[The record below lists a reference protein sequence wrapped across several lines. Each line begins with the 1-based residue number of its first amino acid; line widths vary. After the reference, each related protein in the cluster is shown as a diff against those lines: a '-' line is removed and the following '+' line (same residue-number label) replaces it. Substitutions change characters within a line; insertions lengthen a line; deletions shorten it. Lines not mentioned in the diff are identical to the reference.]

1 MDDMI
6 REHAPAKL
14 NLFLHVIGRRPD
26 GYHEL
31 ESLVV
36 FTEFGDELEID
47 ASQPQ
52 LSLSVRGPALG
63 EWTLPWET
71 RDNSV
76 MRAAELLLKLS
87 AQKRKGAR
95 IHLIKNIP
103 IAAGLGGGTSDAAAT
118 LRALNEVWRIGLPQ
132 DKLER
137 LGLELGADVPVCLRR
152 RPTLVS
158 GIGERLSDAQL
169 PTPLHLVIAHTKHML
184 PTMDVFQESRPS
196 DWHGAAPAPPGVLR
210 DAHSLAEFLAGTR
223 NDLEA
228 PAVRLQPQISTL
240 LSDLRATKGC
250 LLARMSG
257 SGAACYGI
265 FETDAAASAAAM
277 ALEGRG
283 WWAVATRLKDQ

>member
-1 MDDMI
+1 MI

-14 NLFLHVIGRRPD
+14 NLFLHVVGRRPD
-26 GYHEL
+26 GYHEI

-47 ASQPQ
+47 ASQPE
-52 LSLSVRGPALG
+52 LSLSVRGPVLG
-63 EWTLPWET
+63 DWTLPWET

-76 MRAAELLLKLS
+76 MQAAELLLKLS
-87 AQKRKGAR
+87 AQKKKGAR

-118 LRALNEVWRIGLPQ
+118 LHALNKVWRIGLSQ
-132 DKLER
+132 DELER

-158 GIGERLSDAQL
+158 GIGERLSDAKL
-169 PTPLHLVIAHTKHML
+169 PSRLHLVIAHTKHML

-196 DWHGAAPAPPGVLR
+196 DWHGAAPAPPGAFR
-210 DAHSLAEFLAGTR
+210 DALSLAEFLADTR
-223 NDLEA
+223 SDLEA
-228 PAVRLQPQISTL
+228 PAIRLQPEIAVL
-240 LSDLRATKGC
+240 LSDLRGSEGC

-257 SGAACYGI
+257 SGAACFGI
-265 FETDAAASAAAM
+265 FETDAAANAAAI
-277 ALEGRG
+277 ALQGKG
-283 WWAVATRLKDQ
+283 WWTVATRLKDQ